1 MVINCRRLTK
11 VYTTCVSSS
20 IKSLHTSHRQH
31 GRSSAD
37 SKMSSIS
44 KSWWFRPQ
52 IWSIRSQVCHFS
64 GVISGKKYWK
74 YIFYLSIYCME
85 DWNLMIVETQS
96 FGLLNFFPLLL
107 VFQHRFFFNAK
118 SAGFLRCG
126 NLRKCRITVCWK
138 VWYSTAGFSENN
150 DWT

>member
-20 IKSLHTSHRQH
+20 IKSLHTGHRQH

-64 GVISGKKYWK
+64 GVITGKKILEVYFLPV
-74 YIFYLSIYCME
+74 YILYGRLKLDDSRNSIIWSIELFSPFVGLSAS
-85 DWNLMIVETQS
+85 L
-96 FGLLNFFPLLL
+96 
-107 VFQHRFFFNAK
+107 FFNAK

-126 NLRKCRITVCWK
+126 TLRKCRITVCWK